1 MNVSQQILS
10 FSQQMDTN
18 KTQKVKS
25 NQGFEGLKGIIQLTL
40 NTKL

>member
-25 NQGFEGLKGIIQLTL
+25 NQGFEGFKRDYSVY
-40 NTKL
+40 TKP